1 MTTGQIMTHNAFRGK
16 AGSGLSFGRDGWAWG
31 GGGKK
36 KSKNWRHKN
45 GREQQSAAVSG
56 DEMGHG
62 EGLMGKKRARTE
74 DEREPSRG
82 AKERRS
88 YHVDETLLDAV
99 QGGPQSAADEAQ
111 TR

>member
-1 MTTGQIMTHNAFRGK
+1 M
-16 AGSGLSFGRDGWAWG
+16 
-31 GGGKK
+31 
-36 KSKNWRHKN
+36 
-45 GREQQSAAVSG
+45 SG

-62 EGLMGKKRARTE
+62 EGLMGKKRKRKT
-74 DEREPSRG
+74 R